1 MTPQQKAAYMPFG
14 AGTRTCLGIHLAMM
28 ELRFAA
34 AIFFRQSYDTSISP
48 ETTDDK
54 MEMIQ
59 YFLVAPIDHYCYIKG
74 PQTNL

>member
-1 MTPQQKAAYMPFG
+1 MTPEQKAAYMPFG

-28 ELRFAA
+28 ELRLAA
-34 AIFFRQSYDTSISP
+34 AMFFRQSSGISLSP

-59 YFLVAPIDHYCYIKG
+59 YFLVSPIHHCCNIVG
-74 PQTNL
+74 PQTKL